1 MWAEEADK
9 YWKKADVQRAK
20 KRQFK
25 VSQPP
30 SQPASEQLTTANKGL
45 ERYWCRGLE
54 QGPAVARSSHL
65 SGSKKRRRQ
74 QLWLTD

>member
-1 MWAEEADK
+1 MLSVTWPGIAPFSIRWHLSDWSRTMWAEEADK

-30 SQPASEQLTTANKGL
+30 SQPVSSSRQLTKG
-45 ERYWCRGLE
+45 
-54 QGPAVARSSHL
+54 
-65 SGSKKRRRQ
+65 
-74 QLWLTD
+74 